1 MVENLKKLR
10 NKKGISQQMLANI
23 FGISQQSVNKYEN
36 HSIEPDIDTLMR
48 LADFF
53 GTSVDYLIGHTE
65 IDRVIEPVQSYDLN
79 TDEADLVN
87 TYRKL
92 CKPEKESIRLVMR
105 NYTEKE

>member
-1 MVENLKKLR
+1 
-10 NKKGISQQMLANI
+10 
-23 FGISQQSVNKYEN
+23 
-36 HSIEPDIDTLMR
+36 
-48 LADFF
+48 
-53 GTSVDYLIGHTE
+53 VDYLIGHTE